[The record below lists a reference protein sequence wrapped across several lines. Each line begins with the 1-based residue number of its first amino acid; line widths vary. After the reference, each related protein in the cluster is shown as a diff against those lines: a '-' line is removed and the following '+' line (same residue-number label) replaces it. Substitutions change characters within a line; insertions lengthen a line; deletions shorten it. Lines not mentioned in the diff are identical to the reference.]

1 MTIKS
6 LIALAF
12 AMLSISANAQNDSIR
27 VRMDFNENPWGMA
40 TCPYRTNDNGRK
52 SWSYPSYE
60 PEAARLTKTTV
71 FEVSACGDKVSVTV
85 TPSDLDETDYD
96 NALVRD
102 ENYNNNDVVET
113 YLYAYTGSKITLKAP
128 KGYYMAKVAFD
139 TYRTWA
145 SGGLYSGEVTNSQ
158 HVWGPD
164 TVKVRTS
171 MASGVETTI
180 DCWSGDS
187 IEWSLPAV
195 TSCTRLRYIDFWFL
209 PLKGDASAISVVTE
223 EKAKSTVVTR
233 ADGMAVRRDER
244 DGDNLMNLP
253 KGVYIVDGKKII
265 VK

>member
-6 LIALAF
+6 IIAVAF
-12 AMLSISANAQNDSIR
+12 AICSASAFAENDSIK

-71 FEVSACGDKVSVTV
+71 FEVPACGDKISVTV

-139 TYRTWA
+139 TYRSWA
-145 SGGLYSGEVTNSQ
+145 SGGLYSGEATNGL

-171 MASGVETTI
+171 MASGVETKI

-187 IEWSLPAV
+187 VEWSLPAV
-195 TSCTRLRYIDFWFL
+195 TSCTRLRYIDFWLL
-209 PLKGDASAISVVTE
+209 PCNSDATVIKAITMEDDNNVIVTHIDGSVVRRCNRE
-223 EKAKSTVVTR
+223 DDPV
-233 ADGMAVRRDER
+233 AD
-244 DGDNLMNLP
+244 LP
-253 KGVYIVDGKKII
+253 KGVYIVEGKKF
-265 VK
+265 VVR

>member
-6 LIALAF
+6 LVAAAF
-12 AMLSISANAQNDSIR
+12 AMLSISASADNDSIK

-60 PEAARLTKTTV
+60 PEAARLSKTTV
-71 FEVSACGDKVSVTV
+71 FEVPACGDKISVTV

-113 YLYAYTGSKITLKAP
+113 FLYAFTGSKITLKAP

-145 SGGLYSGEVTNSQ
+145 SGGLYSGEATNNQ

-171 MASGVETTI
+171 MATGVETKV
-180 DCWSGDS
+180 DCWYGDS

-195 TSCTRLRYIDFWFL
+195 TSCTRLRYIDFWLL
-209 PLKGDASAISVVTE
+209 PCDGDATAVKAVVDDNDN
-223 EKAKSTVVTR
+223 AVVVTR
-233 ADGMAVRRDER
+233 IDGVVVRRHAREEDAVI
-244 DGDNLMNLP
+244 DLP
-253 KGVYIVDGKKII
+253 KGVYIIDGKKVV